1 MTMVSAGGASGRAGS
16 RRWARFRGHFDILAL
31 ITRGL
36 TRNRRLF
43 NLRSTSAVVSMMA
56 AANCSGGKGRLVGDL
71 AADHSDRANERDP
84 VWVEFFGFGGSVDQ
98 GQDVEVAPET
108 RPSPRPSSP
117 RGATDRHH
125 RHHRPL
131 AASTPETSNNGA
143 SGTGP

>member
-1 MTMVSAGGASGRAGS
+1 MTMVSVGGASGRAGS

-43 NLRSTSAVVSMMA
+43 NLRNISAVVSMMA

-71 AADHSDRANERDP
+71 AADHSDRAHEGDP

-98 GQDVEVAPET
+98 GSDGVVDEQVGVDLLGDHL
-108 RPSPRPSSP
+108 R
-117 RGATDRHH
+117 
-125 RHHRPL
+125 
-131 AASTPETSNNGA
+131 
-143 SGTGP
+143 